1 MNTDKLLEKDIV
13 SHDELIEGI
22 FVEYKKADKI
32 KYTSAFLSS
41 LSSDHLSFRSGL
53 PVFAILQSFPKHKF
67 KLVKNQKPSRI
78 SPCDFCSSY
87 EQIELDT
94 ELVEESFEEIGGL
107 TGFDLLDYFYYL
119 KKTNELKSIKPK
131 KEDYKIFLEILEI
144 LENANNKDTVKKEL
158 QKKIS
163 KIKGFK
169 SDSEQRQ
176 ALLETLGYCSIL
188 ETEEHKGL
196 LNQYTNLAIA
206 PTKTHSSD
214 WNYPVDWWLG
224 KDGINKKAFKFWFGD
239 YPELEKYCI

>member
-1 MNTDKLLEKDIV
+1 MATILEQEIIH
-13 SHDELIEGI
+13 HDDLIEQI
-22 FVEYKKADKI
+22 FVEYDKADKE
-32 KYTSAFLSS
+32 KYVSLFLSS
-41 LSSDHLSFRSGL
+41 LSTKNMNWRSGL
-53 PVFAILQSFPKHKF
+53 SVFAILQTFPNHKF
-67 KLVKNQKPSRI
+67 KLVENQKPSRI

-87 EQIELDT
+87 EQIEIDT

-119 KKTNELKSIKPK
+119 NKTNELALIKPK
-131 KEDYKIFLEILEI
+131 EEDFDIFSKILEI
-144 LENANNKDTVKKEL
+144 LANADDEETVKKSI
-158 QKKIS
+158 QTKIS

-188 ETEEHKGL
+188 ETEKHKGL
-196 LNQYTNLAIA
+196 LHQYTNLAVA

-224 KDGINKKAFKFWFGD
+224 KNGLNMKALKFWFGD
-239 YPELEKYCI
+239 YPELAKHWT